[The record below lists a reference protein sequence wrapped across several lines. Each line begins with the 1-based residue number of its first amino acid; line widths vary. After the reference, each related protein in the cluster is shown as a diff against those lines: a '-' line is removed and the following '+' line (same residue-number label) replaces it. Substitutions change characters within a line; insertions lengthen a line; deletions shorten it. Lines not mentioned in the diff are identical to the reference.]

1 MSLEFSGKSIM
12 IEQISSAVDQECP
25 RAITNSL
32 RQVLIDLVPNRDV
45 RLPDCIFE
53 YDSGHY
59 CRRLIHQDERLGYT
73 IMAMT
78 WAPGQGTP
86 IHDHAGMWCVEAVWS
101 GEIEVVQ
108 YELVD
113 RKADK
118 YALEPRTIM
127 RTGVGS
133 AGSLIP
139 PHEYH
144 TIANPCA
151 NKAAVTIHIYAGEMD
166 HCCVFK
172 PVKDDWYQRQSRS
185 LSLDAA

>member
-45 RLPDCIFE
+45 RLPDCVFE
-53 YDSGHY
+53 FDSGHY

-113 RKADK
+113 QKADR

-151 NKAAVTIHIYAGEMD
+151 SKAAVTIHIYAGEMD

>member
-1 MSLEFSGKSIM
+1 MSMEFEGKAIM
-12 IEQISSAVDQECP
+12 IERVSKAVDQACP
-25 RAITNSL
+25 RLITNAL
-32 RQVLIDLVPNRDV
+32 REVLTDLVPNPGVD
-45 RLPDCIFE
+45 LPDCVFDFDPE
-53 YDSGHY
+53 HY
-59 CRRLIHQDERLGYT
+59 CRRLIHQDDRLGYT

-78 WAPGQGTP
+78 WGPGQSTP
-86 IHDHAGMWCVEAVWS
+86 VHDHAGMWCVEAVWS

-113 RKADK
+113 QQEDRF
-118 YALEPRTIM
+118 ALEPRTIM

-144 TIANPCA
+144 TIANPSSD
-151 NKAAVTIHIYAGEMD
+151 KPAVTIHIYAGEMD
-166 HCCVFK
+166 HCCVFE
-172 PVKDDWYQRQSRS
+172 PIQGDWYRRQSKS